1 MRNPIGFDYGVCVC
15 EGDAYL
21 IYAISRFCY
30 YFYSAHRLCLVGK
43 PRR

>member
-1 MRNPIGFDYGVCVC
+1 MRNPIGIDYGVCAC
-15 EGDAYL
+15 EDKWHL

-30 YFYSAHRLCLVGK
+30 YFYSAHRLCMVGK